1 VGRAA
6 RPGRANKK
14 DLESL
19 RARYEGELVTQFAE
33 RYADP
38 TPEQKIK
45 IEARILL
52 LVERALANIQPASES
67 GLAKNVL
74 VAGYERELVQR
85 ASQKLGR
92 DLTPALERALN
103 KRVHEAGR
111 KYWDRLINLEERK
124 PTGME
129 PVVGRDIN

>member
-1 VGRAA
+1 MGRAA

-19 RARYEGELVTQFAE
+19 RARYEGELVTRFAE

-103 KRVHEAGR
+103 KTGHEAGR
-111 KYWDRLINLEERK
+111 KYWDRLINLEE
-124 PTGME
+124 
-129 PVVGRDIN
+129 